1 MFRVNGKLTGTCHE
15 GPQAVG
21 LDQVSMGSSVSRI
34 GIEAEPFIPAPGFW
48 KFYNTVNDSL
58 HIPVGAALLP
68 DASHVEPV

>member
-1 MFRVNGKLTGTCHE
+1 
-15 GPQAVG
+15 
-21 LDQVSMGSSVSRI
+21 MGSSVSRI